1 MARIQ
6 SGHHDT
12 SQYTGTPMLFL
23 FYNTTPLL
31 FIYRDTNAP
40 SFSIIEGRDPR
51 YSRSSSTNMGSE
63 KYRLKW
69 SKYESNI
76 LNALQRHQ
84 DNETLADVTLFC
96 EGKKPLNNVNL
107 VVLKGIRSNLLK
119 AIQRHASLHQDNETF
134 ADVTLFL

>member
-1 MARIQ
+1 MYFIYNSMKRIIRSNVIEFTVVQ
-6 SGHHDT
+6 CS
-12 SQYTGTPMLFL
+12 FI

-96 EGKKPLNNVNL
+96 EGKKN
-107 VVLKGIRSNLLK
+107 R
-119 AIQRHASLHQDNETF
+119 
-134 ADVTLFL
+134 